1 MRVCAASK
9 MTCGVVGA
17 VFLACSASAEA
28 LNSGGG
34 HKFVSVGKKSSTF
47 EKAQVREVD
56 PCDVMSASMAFCRE
70 DTDWAPEVD
79 LAYNN
84 TALYKLD
91 DTYLGAMSIVPLSGQ
106 KVDELT
112 ADDLDALL
120 EEKVFLN
127 GPRGERQRDALLGIE
142 RDPSGKPKAAT
153 ALVTDQVGN
162 RMMLQV
168 SVFLLNEG
176 VGFVETT
183 AFLGTEPA
191 GFGATDKQRDVHAD
205 FLKAGRI
212 RTEVGSDE
220 NE

>member
-1 MRVCAASK
+1 MRVAVAPQLF
-9 MTCGVVGA
+9 CGIVGA
-17 VFLACSASAEA
+17 MFMACSANAEA

-47 EKAQVREVD
+47 EKAQVREID

-70 DTDWAPEVD
+70 DTDWAPEAD
-79 LAYNN
+79 LAYNR

-91 DTYLGAMSIVPLSGQ
+91 DTYLGAMSVVPFSERQ
-106 KVDELT
+106 AFELT

-120 EEKVFLN
+120 EEKVFLS
-127 GPRGERQRDALLGIE
+127 GPRGQRQQDALLGIE

-153 ALVTDQVGN
+153 ALVTDQGGN

-168 SVFLLNEG
+168 SVFLLSEG

-183 AFLGTEPA
+183 AFLGSEPG
-191 GFGATDKQRDVHAD
+191 GFGATDQQRDVHAD
-205 FLKAGRI
+205 FLSAGRI
-212 RTEVGSDE
+212 KTEAGRDE

>member
-9 MTCGVVGA
+9 MTFGVVGA

-84 TALYKLD
+84 TALYKLS
-91 DTYLGAMSIVPLSGQ
+91 LIHIS
-106 KVDELT
+106 
-112 ADDLDALL
+112 
-120 EEKVFLN
+120 
-127 GPRGERQRDALLGIE
+127 
-142 RDPSGKPKAAT
+142 
-153 ALVTDQVGN
+153 
-162 RMMLQV
+162 
-168 SVFLLNEG
+168 
-176 VGFVETT
+176 
-183 AFLGTEPA
+183 EP
-191 GFGATDKQRDVHAD
+191 TRPY
-205 FLKAGRI
+205 
-212 RTEVGSDE
+212 
-220 NE
+220 